1 MLHGAR
7 GWRHRSCPSCKAQ
20 PGELC
25 RTPTGRQAAGP
36 HTARLS
42 YGRRELFADEDV
54 WQELARWGASAALVR
69 FSGGGGHAGSIAAV
83 TLEDA
88 GKKELARW
96 GNGEG
101 ELPEAL
107 AAPIWGR
114 YALFRGHPR
123 ITGLVMWDAQERQVV
138 VAGERGGQKFDEV
151 LSAPRPVRLAAMP
164 APPTTARDTSPGPAA
179 QADRQASLPAHG
191 AGEFSRVCEHCGEP
205 LPAGLRPEARVLL
218 EALPAGRLA
227 RAAQAPAFQA
237 SLPAAREVQ
246 LVRRADA
253 RWSARGGSVL
263 LEALPAGVLAPRS
276 QGAEASR
283 TRAGG
288 AAAMKLEGVQPGDLV
303 RCAIKG
309 RTGIYG
315 EVTEIKDG
323 IVYFR
328 PLCPATGWRHASARE
343 VVGHWRKA
351 GRRGDDDNA
360 PPVPREQLSL
370 PGVHT

>member
-1 MLHGAR
+1 M
-7 GWRHRSCPSCKAQ
+7 
-20 PGELC
+20 
-25 RTPTGRQAAGP
+25 
-36 HTARLS
+36 RLS
-42 YGRRELFADEDV
+42 YGRGELFADEDV
-54 WQELARWGASAALVR
+54 WRELERWGASVALVR
-69 FSGGGGHAGSIAAV
+69 FSGGGGRPGSVAAV

-88 GKKELARW
+88 GKRELARW
-96 GNGEG
+96 GHGEG

-114 YALFRGHPR
+114 YALFGGHPR
-123 ITGLVMWDAQERQVV
+123 ITGLVMWDAAERQVI
-138 VAGERGGQKFDEV
+138 VAGERGGRKFDEV
-151 LSAPRPVRLAAMP
+151 LSAPRPPARLTVMP
-164 APPTTARDTSPGPAA
+164 AAPTAGRDTSPRPAGPADE
-179 QADRQASLPAHG
+179 QSSRPARG
-191 AGEFSRVCEHCGEP
+191 AGEASRVCDHCGEP
-205 LPAGLRPEARVLL
+205 LPAGLRPEARYCSKRCRQAASRAWLKL
-218 EALPAGRLA
+218 QPSKPPSPPPERCGWCGGSMPQGLRAEARFCSK
-227 RAAQAPAFQA
+227 RCRQA
-237 SLPAAREVQ
+237 SSRHALN
-246 LVRRADA
+246 VRR
-253 RWSARGGSVL
+253 STEVL
-263 LEALPAGVLAPRS
+263 GPGRHVDCR
-276 QGAEASR
+276 EASR

-288 AAAMKLEGVQPGDLV
+288 AAAMKLGGVQPGDVV

-351 GRRGDDDNA
+351 GRRGGDDNA

>member
-1 MLHGAR
+1 MSDRRLWLAEPCPTCHARVGLRCQTSRYGGKPSRVLHGAR

-54 WQELARWGASAALVR
+54 WQELERWGASAALVR

-96 GNGEG
+96 GHGEG

-123 ITGLVMWDAQERQVV
+123 ITGLLMWDAQERQVV

-151 LSAPRPVRLAAMP
+151 LSAPRPSTWPTVMP
-164 APPTTARDTSPGPAA
+164 APPTTARDTSPGPGRPGGPTGIAA
-179 QADRQASLPAHG
+179 RP
-191 AGEFSRVCEHCGEP
+191 RRRR
-205 LPAGLRPEARVLL
+205 GLARVRALRRATRRRPAPRGAVLL
-218 EALPAGRLA
+218 QALPAGRLA

-253 RWSARGGSVL
+253 RRTASGGPVL
-263 LEALPAGVLAPRS
+263 LKALPAGVLAPR
-276 QGAEASR
+276 
-283 TRAGG
+283 
-288 AAAMKLEGVQPGDLV
+288 PP
-303 RCAIKG
+303 
-309 RTGIYG
+309 
-315 EVTEIKDG
+315 
-323 IVYFR
+323 R
-328 PLCPATGWRHASARE
+328 P
-343 VVGHWRKA
+343 
-351 GRRGDDDNA
+351 
-360 PPVPREQLSL
+360 PPL
-370 PGVHT
+370 H